1 MTVKPNRKT
10 VAAQMEITDLALAPW
25 RAQVLL
31 SLHRLGVF
39 TELCRAA
46 RSTSEL
52 AADLDLDEPS
62 LDRLLLTGRAL
73 GLVEDQDSRWANAPA
88 VNLTLDPDKPGY
100 LGRWLNLAGRWY
112 NTFAGLE
119 QAVRTG
125 RAPEDANSLADPA
138 YRGDFIAG
146 LIDYADY
153 RGRDILGH
161 LDLTGRTR
169 LLDVGCGSAV
179 YSVMLAEAYPDLA
192 VTALD
197 LPDALP
203 LAEERIQ
210 ASPAA
215 NRLATLAHDYHAP
228 EPPPGQWDVIL
239 LSHILHQESEADCL
253 ALLARCF
260 RALTPGGLIAIQG
273 MFPSPTGA
281 GQAYGR
287 LHDLLTMLIFPG
299 GANHP
304 AETVQGWLGRVG
316 FTDIRLEPMSLHNV
330 NSLVLAGKPNGG
342 SGS

>member
-1 MTVKPNRKT
+1 
-10 VAAQMEITDLALAPW
+10 MEITDLALAPW
-25 RAQVLL
+25 RAQVLF

-39 TELCRAA
+39 TELSRAA
-46 RSTSEL
+46 RSTSDL
-52 AADLDLDEPS
+52 AAGLDLDEPS
-62 LDRLLLTGRAL
+62 LDRLLLTGQAL
-73 GLVEDQDSRWANAPA
+73 GLVERQGELWSNAPA
-88 VNLTLDPDKPGY
+88 VDLTLDPDKPGY

-112 NTFAGLE
+112 GAFAGLE

-125 RAPEDANSLADPA
+125 QAPENANSLADPA

-153 RGRDILGH
+153 RGRDILNH
-161 LDLTGRTR
+161 LDLTGRKN

-179 YSVMLAEAYPDLA
+179 YSVMLAEAYPDLT

-203 LAEERIQ
+203 LAEERIK

-215 NRLATLAHDYHAP
+215 DRLATLAHDYHAP
-228 EPPPGQWDVIL
+228 EPPPGQWNVIL

-253 ALLARCF
+253 ALLSRCF
-260 RALTPGGLIAIQG
+260 QALAPGGLMVVQG

-304 AETVQGWLGRVG
+304 AETVQGWLTRVG
-316 FTDIRLEPMSLHNV
+316 FDEIRFEPMSLYNV
-330 NSLVLAGKPNGG
+330 NSLILAGKPSEG